1 MQRKLVKAGIKDST
15 GKDGIKIHVNKFK
28 KMVRTT
34 NRINFILKSI
44 YSSFIFII
52 ILNLFMNSL
61 PLNILALNNQLN
73 SIYPLARFGTNP
85 LDEYIGAEL
94 RKKELLE
101 KMLKDYA
108 FEQARIAGFDQRT
121 RVENFLAANETV
133 KWDPKSDE
141 KR

>member
-1 MQRKLVKAGIKDST
+1 
-15 GKDGIKIHVNKFK
+15 
-28 KMVRTT
+28 
-34 NRINFILKSI
+34 
-44 YSSFIFII
+44 
-52 ILNLFMNSL
+52 MNSL
-61 PLNILALNNQLN
+61 PLNILALNHQLN

-108 FEQARIAGFDQRT
+108 FEQARIAGFDQRA
-121 RVENFLAANETV
+121 RVENFFAANETV
-133 KWDPKSDE
+133 KVGPK